1 MGADINMV
9 KQFENPVAY
18 TFLGP
23 FFVIYLLFTVY
34 PVFQGLYM
42 SFFEWDLLSPQHTF
56 VGLRNYM
63 AMFFNDQSFW
73 RSMINTLQFVLI
85 SSPII
90 IGTGLLLALGLSRSK
105 GAILR
110 TMFFSSYVLSV
121 AVVTL
126 IWGFMLNPQQGLL
139 GAAMQLFGLEPLAW
153 LTNPRLA
160 MYGIVLATLWWT
172 VGFNMVLFIA
182 GLQDIDGYL
191 YEAATLD
198 GAGPWRK
205 FVPITL
211 PGLKNTI
218 NLVTILQVIASFQ
231 IFGQVYI
238 MTRGGP
244 GGTTRV
250 LIQYIYE
257 TGFRD
262 FRLGYSSAMSILLF
276 ILMFGASL
284 LQLKISQRG
293 DK

>member
-1 MGADINMV
+1 
-9 KQFENPVAY
+9 
-18 TFLGP
+18 
-23 FFVIYLLFTVY
+23 
-34 PVFQGLYM
+34 
-42 SFFEWDLLSPQHTF
+42 
-56 VGLRNYM
+56 
-63 AMFFNDQSFW
+63 
-73 RSMINTLQFVLI
+73 
-85 SSPII
+85 
-90 IGTGLLLALGLSRSK
+90 
-105 GAILR
+105 
-110 TMFFSSYVLSV
+110 
-121 AVVTL
+121 
-126 IWGFMLNPQQGLL
+126 
-139 GAAMQLFGLEPLAW
+139 
-153 LTNPRLA
+153 
-160 MYGIVLATLWWT
+160 
-172 VGFNMVLFIA
+172 MVLFIA

-205 FVPITL
+205 FVSITL